1 MSGRRRKFF
10 KTSQTLDRA
19 GGYTRHTTFVRGQL
33 RKKFK
38 RELVRLTDDP
48 KVEMRW
54 TLERFAKH
62 IFVKHRLRLVGW
74 PHGTKFGNL
83 SENATSLNELI
94 GLHRLWDRG
103 DLRFERV
110 GIEEAEAA
118 RANCRLAAPTPF
130 VLPRGTRANEDER
143 RDPGVVE
150 FGMWRRRM
158 SCMVTKSQREITWED
173 EEEAEH
179 PLGREASSDLID
191 SFSSRGCGW
200 DTTWRSPLTRC
211 RASSHGGWYGY
222 ADAVAGGRWSGWSC
236 KCDYALPMVRWQ
248 AHPRT
253 GCGHAALASATTSWP
268 CSAGKRYPSIAAA
281 RGDTRD
287 TYIFSTLRGSM
298 EVVSM
303 CAGTRRSTMPDM
315 RGGPCTLL
323 QIVPRSAVDSALST
337 VSIILSLQ
345 RQ

>member
-1 MSGRRRKFF
+1 MARSSPTLVTHQMPGRRRKFF
-10 KTSQTLDRA
+10 KTGQMLDRA
-19 GGYTRHTTFVRGQL
+19 AVGYTRHATFVRGQL

-62 IFVKHRLRLVGW
+62 IFVKHRLRLIGW

-118 RANCRLAAPTPF
+118 RANCRLVGPTPF
-130 VLPRGTRANEDER
+130 VLPRGGSRADEGER

-173 EEEAEH
+173 EEEAE
-179 PLGREASSDLID
+179 LA
-191 SFSSRGCGW
+191 
-200 DTTWRSPLTRC
+200 
-211 RASSHGGWYGY
+211 
-222 ADAVAGGRWSGWSC
+222 AVVG
-236 KCDYALPMVRWQ
+236 
-248 AHPRT
+248 
-253 GCGHAALASATTSWP
+253 TSV
-268 CSAGKRYPSIAAA
+268 
-281 RGDTRD
+281 
-287 TYIFSTLRGSM
+287 L
-298 EVVSM
+298 
-303 CAGTRRSTMPDM
+303 
-315 RGGPCTLL
+315 
-323 QIVPRSAVDSALST
+323 
-337 VSIILSLQ
+337 
-345 RQ
+345 